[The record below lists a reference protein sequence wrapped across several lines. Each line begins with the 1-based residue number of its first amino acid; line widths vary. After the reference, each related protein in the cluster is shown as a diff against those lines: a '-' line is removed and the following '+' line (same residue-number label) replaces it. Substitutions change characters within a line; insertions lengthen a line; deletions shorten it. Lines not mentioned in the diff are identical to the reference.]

1 MSLKELTQHNHDYA
15 EKTKFAQYLL
25 SGKIDPS
32 IYYQYI
38 TNKYY
43 VYVMLEESIRIL
55 GFPEEYHGIFR
66 AEKIRDDMQ
75 ELEQEYG
82 FTYHPYSTVTST
94 HLYIN
99 RLEDLQ
105 VAGDYQG
112 LLAHLYVNHFGD
124 LHGGQIIKKLTPGS
138 GSMYQFE
145 NAHELKKGL
154 RELLTDDMGEEANIA
169 FEYNIGMMEELGNNV
184 PSME

>member
-25 SGKIDPS
+25 SGDIDPHL
-32 IYYQYI
+32 YYRYI

-43 VYVMLEESIRIL
+43 MYVMLEESIRML
-55 GFPEEYHGIFR
+55 GFPQKYKNIFR

-75 ELEQEYG
+75 ELEREHG
-82 FTYHPYSTVTST
+82 FAYHPYNTVTST

-99 RLEDLQ
+99 HVEDLQ
-105 VAGDYQG
+105 VKRDYQS

-124 LHGGQIIKKLTPGS
+124 LHGGQIIKRLTPGS
-138 GSMYQFE
+138 GSMYEFE
-145 NAHELKKGL
+145 DAYELKKGL
-154 RELLTDDMGEEANIA
+154 RELLTDDMADEANIA
-169 FEYNIGMMEELGNNV
+169 FEYNIGVMEELGNAV
-184 PSME
+184 PSLE

>member
-25 SGKIDPS
+25 SGDISPQV
-32 IYYQYI
+32 YYQYI

-43 VYVMLEESIRIL
+43 VYVMLEESIRML
-55 GFPEEYHGIFR
+55 GFPQEFVSIFR

-75 ELEQEYG
+75 ELERDYG
-82 FTYHPYSTVTST
+82 LGFHPHHTVTST

-99 RLEDLQ
+99 RIEDLQ
-105 VAGDYQG
+105 IKRDYRG

-124 LHGGQIIKKLTPGS
+124 LHGGQIIKRLTPGS
-138 GSMYQFE
+138 GTMYEFE

-154 RELLTDDMGEEANIA
+154 RELLADDMADEANIA
-169 FEYNIGMMEELGNNV
+169 FEYNIGMMEELGNYV
-184 PSME
+184 PSVE

>member
-25 SGKIDPS
+25 SGNISPQ

-43 VYVMLEESIRIL
+43 VYVMLEESIRML
-55 GFPEEYHGIFR
+55 GFPQEFVNIFR

-75 ELEQEYG
+75 ELERDYG
-82 FTYHPYSTVTST
+82 LGFHPHYTVTST

-99 RLEDLQ
+99 RIEDLQ
-105 VAGDYQG
+105 GKRDYRG

-138 GSMYQFE
+138 GTMYEFE

-154 RELLTDDMGEEANIA
+154 RELLADDMADEANIA
-169 FEYNIGMMEELGNNV
+169 FEYNIGIMEELGNYV
-184 PSME
+184 PSVE

>member
-15 EKTKFAQYLL
+15 EKTKFAKYLL
-25 SGKIDPS
+25 SGEMDVIT
-32 IYYQYI
+32 YYRYI

-43 VYVMLEESIRIL
+43 VYVMLEESLRIL
-55 GFPEEYHGIFR
+55 GFPIEFQGVLR

-75 ELEQEYG
+75 ELERDHG
-82 FTYHPYSTVTST
+82 LTYHPNLTVTSA

-99 RLEDLQ
+99 HLEDLQ
-105 VAGDYQG
+105 MKRDYQG

-124 LHGGQIIKKLTPGS
+124 LHGGQIIKKLVPGS
-138 GSMYQFE
+138 GKMYKFE
-145 NAHELKKGL
+145 KTHELKQGL
-154 RELLTDDMGEEANIA
+154 RALLNDDMGEEANIA
-169 FEYNIGMMEELGNNV
+169 FDYNIGMMEELGNNV